1 MRRWD
6 SREKKT
12 VCAAERDEAW
22 RAQFAD
28 DLTVVDPDD
37 LVYLDERGFQT
48 NMTRSQARCPLGQ
61 RAVDSIPRN
70 RGRNLTLLCGLTSRG
85 PVADMVIEGGV
96 GGDVFVEYVRQ
107 VLVPLLRE
115 GQVVVLDNL
124 GAHHRPEVRTLVEG
138 TGALLVYLPPYS
150 PDLNPIELM
159 FSKVNAAMRAVGVR
173 TRERVLDAL
182 SWALGTVTS
191 NDVAG
196 WYSAVR
202 SLQLI
207 R

>member
-1 MRRWD
+1 MW
-6 SREKKT
+6 
-12 VCAAERDEAW
+12 AAERDEAW

-37 LVYLDERGFQT
+37 LVYLDESGFQT
-48 NMTRSQARCPLGQ
+48 NMTRSHARCPRGQ

-96 GGDVFVEYVRQ
+96 GGDVFVAYVRQ
-107 VLVPLLRE
+107 VLVPLLRG
-115 GQVVVLDNL
+115 GQVVILDNL
-124 GAHHRPEVRTLVEG
+124 GAHHRSEVRRLVEE

-159 FSKVNAAMRAVGVR
+159 FSKVKAAMRAVGVR

-191 NDVAG
+191 DDVLG
-196 WYSAVR
+196 WFRAVR

>member
-1 MRRWD
+1 MW
-6 SREKKT
+6 
-12 VCAAERDEAW
+12 AAERDEAW

-28 DLTVVDPDD
+28 DLASVVADD
-37 LVYLDERGFQT
+37 LVYLDESGFQT
-48 NMTRSQARCPLGQ
+48 NMTRSHARCPRGQ

-85 PVADMVIEGGV
+85 PVADLVVEGGV
-96 GGDVFVEYVRQ
+96 GGDVFVAYVRQ
-107 VLVPLLRE
+107 VLVPVLRE
-115 GQVVVLDNL
+115 GHVVVLDNL
-124 GAHHRPEVRTLVEG
+124 GAHYRPEVRTLIEA
-138 TGALLVYLPPYS
+138 TGALLVFLPPYS

-159 FSKVNAAMRAVGVR
+159 FSKVKAAMRAVGVR

-182 SWALGTVTS
+182 SWALSTVTS

-196 WYSAVR
+196 WFSAVR

>member
-1 MRRWD
+1 MW
-6 SREKKT
+6 
-12 VCAAERDEAW
+12 AAERDEAW

-37 LVYLDERGFQT
+37 LVYLDESGFQT
-48 NMTRSQARCPLGQ
+48 NMTRSHARCPRGQ

-96 GGDVFVEYVRQ
+96 GGDVFVAYVRQ
-107 VLVPLLRE
+107 VLVPLLRG
-115 GQVVVLDNL
+115 GQVVILDNL
-124 GAHHRPEVRTLVEG
+124 GAHHRSEVRTLVEE

-159 FSKVNAAMRAVGVR
+159 FSKVKAAMRAVGVR

-191 NDVAG
+191 DDVLG
-196 WYSAVR
+196 WFRAVR

>member
-1 MRRWD
+1 VW
-6 SREKKT
+6 
-12 VCAAERDEAW
+12 AAERDEAW

-37 LVYLDERGFQT
+37 LVYLDESGFQT
-48 NMTRSQARCPLGQ
+48 NMTRSHARCPRGQ

-96 GGDVFVEYVRQ
+96 GGDVFVAYVRQ
-107 VLVPLLRE
+107 VLVPLLRG
-115 GQVVVLDNL
+115 GQVVILDNL
-124 GAHHRPEVRTLVEG
+124 GAHHRSEVRRLVEE

-159 FSKVNAAMRAVGVR
+159 FSKVKAAMRAVGVR

-191 NDVAG
+191 DDVLG
-196 WYSAVR
+196 WFRAVR

>member
-1 MRRWD
+1 MW
-6 SREKKT
+6 
-12 VCAAERDEAW
+12 AAERDEAW

-28 DLTVVDPDD
+28 DLAVVDPDD
-37 LVYLDERGFQT
+37 LVYLDESGFQT
-48 NMTRSQARCPLGQ
+48 NMTRSHARCPRGQ

-70 RGRNLTLLCGLTSRG
+70 RGRSLTLRCGLTFHG
-85 PVADMVIEGGV
+85 PVADMVVEDGV
-96 GGDVFVEYVRQ
+96 GGDVFVAYVRQ

-124 GAHHRPEVRTLVEG
+124 GAHHRPEVRTLVEE

-159 FSKVNAAMRAVGVR
+159 FSKVKAAMRAVAVR
-173 TRERVLDAL
+173 TRQRVLDAL
-182 SWALGTVTS
+182 SWALSTVTS

-196 WYSAVR
+196 WFRAVR